1 MFMKAPL
8 SFCAVTLMVST
19 ISLAFLAHLAEKER
33 HRKAVELHAERFST
47 GFGSAVAMALTV
59 G

>member
-1 MFMKAPL
+1 MD
-8 SFCAVTLMVST
+8 FCPSV
-19 ISLAFLAHLAEKER
+19 LAHLAEYEER